1 MNTIITD
8 TYNPLL
14 EAAKPLFVLAN
25 SMKYSTSQLSI
36 DEILHKLS
44 SMLYAFEEEAEK
56 NGASYESVQAAK
68 YALCTFLDEMAAHT
82 GWADESWA
90 QKSLLVSFFDET
102 WGGERFFDI
111 AEQSKKNPEK
121 SLYLLELIY
130 VCLQFDYKG
139 KYRLLPNGDLTLEK
153 IQNEL
158 FKIIE
163 NKRPMNVSL
172 LLTKSKEE
180 KEKIINKKKLQI
192 PIWVYAVFSGL
203 IIGGFY
209 LALNSSLGKKF
220 DKVSED
226 INALSLQ
233 KPIIVQEKIESKK
246 PVDRLKPSLRHEI
259 DNNLVSVEDL
269 TDSSIITIR
278 GDGLF
283 ESGSERIQDE
293 YYPVLATIGQALNNT
308 QGQIII
314 TGYTDST
321 PIKSITFPSNWQLS
335 QARADSVKETLL
347 KYIEDGSRIRSEGRG
362 ANNPVA
368 PNDTNENKAK
378 NRRVEITLLATDTGN

>member
-14 EAAKPLFVLAN
+14 EAAKPLFILAN
-25 SMKYSTSQLSI
+25 SMKHSTSQLSI

-44 SMLYAFEEEAEK
+44 SMLYSFEEEAEK
-56 NGASYESVQAAK
+56 NGANYESIQAAK
-68 YALCTFLDEMAAHT
+68 YALCTFLDETAAHT

-121 SLYLLELIY
+121 SLYLLEFIY

-163 NKRPMNVSL
+163 NKRPDDFSL
-172 LLTKSKEE
+172 LLIKTTPQE
-180 KEKIINKKKLQI
+180 KNVKKRRLQI
-192 PIWVYAVFSGL
+192 PVWVYAVFSGL
-203 IIGGFY
+203 IMGGVY
-209 LALNSSLGKKF
+209 LALSSSLGTKF

-226 INALSLQ
+226 INSLSLQ
-233 KPIIVQEKIESKK
+233 KPVIIQKEVQPAKSIA
-246 PVDRLKPSLRHEI
+246 RLRPSLKYEI
-259 DNNLVSVEDL
+259 ENNMIDVEDL
-269 TDSSIITIR
+269 TGSSIITIR

-283 ESGSERIQDE
+283 ESGSEKIRDE
-293 YYPVLATIGQALNNT
+293 YYPVLATIGQALDAT
-308 QGQIII
+308 QGQIIV

-321 PIKSITFPSNWQLS
+321 PIKNLVFPSNWQLS

-347 KYIEDGSRIRSEGRG
+347 KYVEDGGRIRSEGRG

-378 NRRVEITLLATDTGN
+378 NRRVEITLLATDISN

>member
-1 MNTIITD
+1 MNTTTITD

-36 DEILHKLS
+36 DEILYKLS

-56 NGASYESVQAAK
+56 NGTNYESIQAAK
-68 YALCTFLDEMAAHT
+68 YALCTFLDETAAHT

-111 AEQSKKNPEK
+111 TEQSKKNPEK
-121 SLYLLELIY
+121 NLYLLELIY

-163 NKRPMNVSL
+163 NKRPTDFSL
-172 LLTKSKEE
+172 LLTKGEE
-180 KEKIINKKKLQI
+180 KEMVINKKKLQI
-192 PIWVYAVFSGL
+192 PIWVCAVFSGL

-233 KPIIVQEKIESKK
+233 KPIIVQEKIEPKK
-246 PVDRLKPSLRHEI
+246 PVNRLKPSLKHEI
-259 DNNLVSVEDL
+259 DNNLVYVEDL
-269 TDSSIITIR
+269 ADSSIITIR

-308 QGQIII
+308 QGQIVV

-347 KYIEDGSRIRSEGRG
+347 KYIEDASRIRSEGRG
-362 ANNPVA
+362 ANNPVS
-368 PNDTNENKAK
+368 PDDTNENKAK
-378 NRRVEITLLATDTGN
+378 NRRVEITLLATDIGN

>member
-8 TYNPLL
+8 IYNPLL
-14 EAAKPLFVLAN
+14 EAAKPLFILAN
-25 SMKYSTSQLSI
+25 SMKHSTSQLSI

-44 SMLYAFEEEAEK
+44 SMLYAFEERAEK
-56 NGASYESVQAAK
+56 NGANYESIQAAK
-68 YALCTFLDEMAAHT
+68 YALCTFLDETAAHT

-111 AEQSKKNPEK
+111 VEQSKKNPEQ

-158 FKIIE
+158 VKIIE
-163 NKRPMNVSL
+163 NKRPTDFPL
-172 LLTKSKEE
+172 LLTKATMT
-180 KEKIINKKKLQI
+180 EKIVKKRKLQI

-203 IIGGFY
+203 IIGVFY
-209 LALNSSLGKKF
+209 IALSSSLGAKF

-226 INALSLQ
+226 INSLSLQ
-233 KPIIVQEKIESKK
+233 KPVIAQKEVRPEKSIA
-246 PVDRLKPSLRHEI
+246 RLRPSLRNEI
-259 DNNLVSVEDL
+259 ENNLIDVEDFAG
-269 TDSSIITIR
+269 SSIITIR

-283 ESGSERIQDE
+283 ESGSEGIRDE
-293 YYPVLATIGQALNNT
+293 YYPVLATIGQALDAT
-308 QGQIII
+308 QGQIIV

-321 PIKSITFPSNWQLS
+321 PIKNLIFPSNWQLS

-347 KYIEDGSRIRSEGRG
+347 KYVKDGSRIRSEGRG
-362 ANNPVA
+362 ANNPIA
-368 PNDTNENKAK
+368 PNDTAENKAK
-378 NRRVEITLLATDTGN
+378 NRRVEITLLATDIGN